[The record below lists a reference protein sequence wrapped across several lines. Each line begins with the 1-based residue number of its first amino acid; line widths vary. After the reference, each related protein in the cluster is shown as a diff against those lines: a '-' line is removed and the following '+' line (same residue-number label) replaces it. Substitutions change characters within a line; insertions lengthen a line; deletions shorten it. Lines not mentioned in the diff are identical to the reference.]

1 IQTLIFYDKQ
11 FHPIDL
17 INTTFEDQADKYIF
31 WRYAADR
38 AKITNAYGFIW
49 ISELWLRKASIYSN
63 KPIHTMPI
71 IDERLQVI
79 GIDSN
84 NNQKCISWKIVRENE
99 EKKPTLEIST
109 ADSKHDEKPYFM
121 RSVLK
126 AIGGDVNTM
135 NN

>member
-1 IQTLIFYDKQ
+1 MTIQPSLQKRLFKGRLSHSNINFYDKQ

-38 AKITNAYGFIW
+38 AKIINAYGFIW
-49 ISELWLRKASIYSN
+49 ISELWLRKASINSN

-84 NNQKCISWKIVRENE
+84 NNQKCISWKIVREN
-99 EKKPTLEIST
+99 KKKKNDFRNINS
-109 ADSKHDEKPYFM
+109 
-121 RSVLK
+121 RLK
-126 AIGGDVNTM
+126 T
-135 NN
+135 